1 MLTACPRSHAA
12 RQKKSTDC
20 WNIFPTNR
28 CLAHNYFSMST
39 PAVNISKSTL
49 FLYNYP
55 NDLTFPPL
63 YIVPSI
69 ARSSIYPFKKIPC
82 NTFFTL
88 YAGDMMQYYFIN
100 DLIQEKC
107 FSMNFY
113 VKQNFSS
120 LRQLGIEQNRCAMAC
135 QGYGAVFSI
144 PSKIGSDRFVPE

>member
-1 MLTACPRSHAA
+1 MLTAGPRSHAA
-12 RQKKSTDC
+12 RHKKAALTAIISPLT
-20 WNIFPTNR
+20 TSA
-28 CLAHNYFSMST
+28 LLYNYFSMST

-88 YAGDMMQYYFIN
+88 YAGVIRKYDFFNNLATKSSFCKADSFKCPTNCEFDYFFRFI
-100 DLIQEKC
+100 IK
-107 FSMNFY
+107 
-113 VKQNFSS
+113 
-120 LRQLGIEQNRCAMAC
+120 
-135 QGYGAVFSI
+135 SI
-144 PSKIGSDRFVPE
+144 SKSIISATIAFCYL

>member
-88 YAGDMMQYYFIN
+88 YAGVIRKYDFFN
-100 DLIQEKC
+100 NFATKSSFCKADSFKC
-107 FSMNFY
+107 PTN
-113 VKQNFSS
+113 
-120 LRQLGIEQNRCAMAC
+120 
-135 QGYGAVFSI
+135 
-144 PSKIGSDRFVPE
+144 